1 MCRDI
6 ERSLSYQSHVYRQF
20 GSRTLRT
27 TVGLAT
33 LAPAVPTADGNLIY
47 IVASPSGPP
56 DDIHWRHHWRDGA
69 EIVLSLATSGR
80 DYWLR
85 VPELAD
91 FLVQLN
97 PCRIQVAPSASGLD
111 DATLEHL
118 LVDQILPRLMS
129 HQGELLVHAS
139 LLEISGRHALFLG
152 PSGFGK
158 STLAGLMQRHGHRVL
173 SDDCVQLVWQGDRP
187 AAIATYPSL
196 RLNKDSLEAV
206 CPGNGDTTP
215 MASYSEKRRV
225 PLAPDPDAAAPRSI
239 AAMYLLGDPESEGD
253 GIQFT
258 PLRPAQSCLA
268 LIRHSFRLDLGDR
281 EANAGQL
288 ARCGDIARRVSAFQ
302 LDYRRDFAQQ
312 RALVEAVTAHL
323 GQLPAPH

>member
-1 MCRDI
+1 MAA
-6 ERSLSYQSHVYRQF
+6 LS
-20 GSRTLRT
+20 
-27 TVGLAT
+27 
-33 LAPAVPTADGNLIY
+33 PANAGADGEI
-47 IVASPSGPP
+47 IDIGACPAGPTG
-56 DDIHWRHHWRDGA
+56 DVNWRHHWRDGGH
-69 EIVLSLATSGR
+69 IVLSLAAADRG
-80 DYWLR
+80 YWLR

-91 FLVQLN
+91 FLVQFH
-97 PCRIQVAPSASGLD
+97 PCTVRVAPARPDLD

-118 LVDQILPRLMS
+118 LVDQILPRLLS

-173 SDDCVQLVWQGDRP
+173 SDDCVQLVCQGDRP

-196 RLNKDSLEAV
+196 RLNQDSLEAV
-206 CPGNGDTTP
+206 CPGNSDTTP

-225 PLAPDPDAAAPRSI
+225 PLAPDPDAATPRSI
-239 AAMYLLGDPESEGD
+239 AAMYLLGDPESEGE
-253 GIQFT
+253 GIRFT
-258 PLRPAQSCLA
+258 PLRPAQTCLA
-268 LIRHSFRLDLGDR
+268 LIRHSFRLDLSDR

-288 ARCGDIARRVSAFQ
+288 ARCGDIACRVLAFQ

-323 GQLPAPH
+323 DQLPDSH